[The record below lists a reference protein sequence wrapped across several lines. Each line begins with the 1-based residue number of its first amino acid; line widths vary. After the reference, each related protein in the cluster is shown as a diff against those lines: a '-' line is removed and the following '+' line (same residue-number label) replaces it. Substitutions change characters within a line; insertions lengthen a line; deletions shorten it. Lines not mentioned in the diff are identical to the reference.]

1 MTGAKRVTGAKRMT
15 GPKRVAGAAHAR
27 RAAWLV
33 LAASVFFVASPPAQT
48 PVPADTQGAT
58 DLARIR
64 ARISALRGR
73 LSESEKA
80 VATLSEE
87 IKRLDWKLEI
97 AQQETRLLAAR
108 REELTRALAAT
119 RAQRVS
125 ADAAS
130 GLSSRAL
137 LSRARVLHR
146 FGRYGYLRVL
156 LEAGDARGF
165 LRAVERLDALARRDG
180 RLLATH
186 RGARQRLEEDLARE
200 EALKAELDQNWGRSR
215 RETLAMS
222 RMRGVREALLSRER
236 HDAVTGKE
244 EVHAL
249 SDKADRLERLLN
261 TLSRQSSGETADASS
276 GIRPWKG
283 VLDWPAKGAVMET
296 FGRHRHP
303 KFDAWTISNG
313 IAVSTPAGT
322 PVKAVYAG
330 KAVYAQWLA
339 EYGNLVILDHGD
351 GIFTLYAWLQNVAV
365 SAGSVVPARTTLG
378 TSGTGPG
385 RGEPGVYFEI
395 RDRQR
400 ASDPVAWLR

>member
-1 MTGAKRVTGAKRMT
+1 MIVIPDPDRLMLIVR
-15 GPKRVAGAAHAR
+15 RRQAGF
-27 RAAWLV
+27 V
-33 LAASVFFVASPPAQT
+33 LAAALLVSSAIGAQT
-48 PVPADTQGAT
+48 SQTSQTSAPDTQGET

-64 ARISALRGR
+64 ARIAALRGR

-80 VATLSEE
+80 VANLSEE
-87 IKRLDWKLEI
+87 IKRLDWRLEI
-97 AQQETRLLAAR
+97 GQQETRLLTAQ

-119 RAQRVS
+119 RAQRTS
-125 ADAAS
+125 AGAAS
-130 GLSSRAL
+130 GRSARAL
-137 LSRARVLHR
+137 LSRARVLQR

-165 LRAVERLDALARRDG
+165 LRGVERLDSLARRDG
-180 RLLATH
+180 RLLSAH
-186 RGARQRLEEDLARE
+186 RTAQARLGQDLARE
-200 EALKAELDQNWGRSR
+200 EALKAELDQNWAKSR
-215 RETLAMS
+215 RELLAMS
-222 RMRGVREALLSRER
+222 RLRTSRESLLSRER
-236 HDAVTGKE
+236 HVAVTGKE

-249 SDKADRLERLLN
+249 SDKADRLERLLS
-261 TLSRQSSGETADASS
+261 TLARQSSGETADASS

-283 VLDWPAKGAVMET
+283 VLDWPAKGAVVET

-313 IAVSTPAGT
+313 IAVAAPLGT
-322 PVKAVYAG
+322 PVRAVYAG

-351 GIFTLYAWLQNVAV
+351 GIFTLYAWLQSITV
-365 SAGSVVPARTTLG
+365 SAGSVVPARTALG
-378 TSGTGPG
+378 SSGSGPG
-385 RGEPGVYFEI
+385 RSEPGVYFEI